1 MKNTDLINNSNRVQV
16 VALRVNVCD
25 YDSAIARVAELVKRQ
40 NGGYVCV
47 STVHMV
53 MEGYDNPNYA
63 AQVNAADLI
72 TPDGMPL
79 VWMQKLQ
86 GIKQASQVR
95 GTTLMMKLFAFAESN
110 NLTVGFYGGQQKV
123 LDEISVRLKK
133 DYPKLKISY
142 SFSPPFKPLTDA
154 RDAEITE
161 NIKNSDMDILFV
173 GLGCPKQERWMAE
186 HKNKLPSVMLGVG
199 AAFNFYAGRVSESP
213 EWMSKIGFE
222 WFYRLLQEP
231 KRLWRRYLILNPRF
245 VWLAMLQLS
254 GLKKFEKSKR
264 QKSVRQQKRDS

>member
-1 MKNTDLINNSNRVQV
+1 MKTADLIKNQDRVQI
-16 VALRVNVCD
+16 VALRVNVCN
-25 YDSAIARVAELVKRQ
+25 YDSAIARVAELTRRK

-53 MEGYDNPNYA
+53 MESYDNANYA

-86 GIKQASQVR
+86 GSKQASQVR
-95 GTTLMMKLFAFAESN
+95 GTTLMMKLFAFAESS

-123 LDEISVRLKK
+123 LDEISARLVK

-142 SFSPPFKPLTDA
+142 SFSPPFNPLTNA
-154 RDAEITE
+154 EDAEITE
-161 NIKNSDMDILFV
+161 NIKNSGTDILFV
-173 GLGCPKQERWMAE
+173 GLGCPKQERWMAQ
-186 HKNKLPSVMLGVG
+186 HKNKLSSVMLGVG
-199 AAFNFYAGRVSESP
+199 AAFDFYAGNASESP
-213 EWMSKIGFE
+213 EWMSKFGLE

-245 VWLAMLQLS
+245 VWLVMLQFL
-254 GLKKFEKSKR
+254 GLKKFEN
-264 QKSVRQQKRDS
+264 